1 MDYIF
6 QDIYM
11 TPEGDL
17 DISAA
22 GDIKL
27 ADSFE
32 TVKQI
37 VTFIVKTD
45 KGELA
50 TNNNIGADLGA
61 FYGTQLSK
69 NILTSM
75 EKSIFFNLQNY
86 VLSPSDFE
94 VHCIPVEHDTVGV
107 FVVVGGTYLDIDGKE
122 LEAGSEVLQ
131 FVFPYGEG
139 SPTLL

>member
-37 VTFIVKTD
+37 ATFIVKTD
-45 KGELA
+45 KGDLV
-50 TNNNIGADLGA
+50 TNNNIGADLGV
-61 FYGTQLSK
+61 FYGRGMSK
-69 NILTSM
+69 STLVSM

-86 VLSPSDFE
+86 ILSPSDFQ

-107 FVVVGGTYLDIDGKE
+107 FVAIGGTYLDIDGKE